1 MDTHTYTHIDTGLIR
16 GIFNIV
22 WWWWDTV
29 FVFFS
34 HNGIYLPDAKNTE
47 YILCGA
53 GLSGIYTCT
62 TSILL

>member
-29 FVFFS
+29 FHIMGS
-34 HNGIYLPDAKNTE
+34 IYLMLK
-47 YILCGA
+47 ILNIYCA
-53 GLSGIYTCT
+53 GQAYQEF
-62 TSILL
+62 ILVLHLYCYNY